1 MYDPAMVQPMR
12 DELTEVGVK
21 ELFTAEDV
29 KKVLDDSS
37 KTTLLFVNSV
47 CGCAAGQAR
56 PGLIASLNNKIL
68 PDNIVTAFA
77 GMEKEAVQQARSYFI
92 GYPPSSPC
100 LAVFRDGEMVHFLQR
115 TDFLNKSAESISEIL
130 KSVYNKYCGKEVDE
144 SVKISDGNQVD
155 GLEITPTD
163 VKKMLDKKENFFFLD
178 VREPQELQIAAI
190 KQATL
195 LDRPLAEKILNTFP
209 KDTKL
214 VFTCHHGNR
223 SLQAA
228 RYFKSQGFKNSL
240 SMSGG
245 IEAWSNK
252 IDPSIALY

>member
-1 MYDPAMVQPMR
+1 MVQPMR
-12 DELTEVGVK
+12 DELTDVGVK
-21 ELFTAEDV
+21 ELYTAEDV
-29 KKVLDDSS
+29 TQILEDSS

-56 PGLIASLNNKIL
+56 PGLIASLDNKIL
-68 PDNIVTAFA
+68 PNNIVTAFA
-77 GMEKEAVQQARSYFI
+77 GMEKEAVQKARSYFT

-100 LAVFRDGEMVHFLQR
+100 LAVFREGEMVHFIQR
-115 TDFLNKSAESISEIL
+115 TDFLNQSAETIAKTL
-130 KSVYNKYCGKEVDE
+130 KSVYNKYCGKAIDE
-144 SVKISDGNQVD
+144 SIKIPDGKEPSEM
-155 GLEITPTD
+155 EIAPVE

-178 VREPQELQIAAI
+178 VREPAELEIAAI

-195 LDRPLAEKILNTFP
+195 LDRPLAEKILTTFP

-228 RYFKSQGFKNSL
+228 RYFKSQGFNNSL

-252 IDPSIALY
+252 IDSSIALY

>member
-12 DELTEVGVK
+12 DELTKVGVK
-21 ELFTAEDV
+21 EIYTAQEMTKLLEDT
-29 KKVLDDSS
+29 S
-37 KTTLLFVNSV
+37 KTTLVFLNSV

-68 PDNIVTAFA
+68 PDNICTVFA

-100 LAVFRDGEMVHFLQR
+100 LAVFREGELVHFLQR
-115 TDFLNKSAESISEIL
+115 TDFLNKSAESIGEIL
-130 KSVYNKYCGKEVDE
+130 KSVYNKYCGKEIDE
-144 SVKISDGNQVD
+144 SVKISDGNNNE
-155 GLEITPTD
+155 EIEIAPRA
-163 VKKMLDKKENFFFLD
+163 VKEMLDEQENFFFLD
-178 VREPQELQIAAI
+178 VREPQELEIAAI

-195 LDRPLAEKILNTFP
+195 LDRNLAEKILSTFP
-209 KDTKL
+209 RDSKL

-228 RYFKSQGFKNSL
+228 KYFKSQGFTNSL

>member
-21 ELFTAEDV
+21 EIYNPEEVTRL
-29 KKVLDDSS
+29 LDDTS
-37 KTTLLFVNSV
+37 KTTLIFLNSV

-56 PGLIASLNNKIL
+56 PGLIASLDNKIL
-68 PDNIVTAFA
+68 PDNIYTVFA
-77 GMEKEAVQQARSYFI
+77 GMEKEAVQAARNYFI

-100 LAVFRDGEMVHFLQR
+100 LAVFREGELVHFLQR
-115 TDFLNKSAESISEIL
+115 SDFLNKSAESIGEIL
-130 KSVYNKYCGKEVDE
+130 KSVYNKYCGKEIDE
-144 SVKISDGNQVD
+144 SIKISDGNSNED
-155 GLEITPTD
+155 LEIAPRA
-163 VKKMLDKKENFFFLD
+163 VKEMLDEKEDFFLLD
-178 VREPQELQIAAI
+178 VREPEELKIAAI

-195 LDRPLAEKILNTFP
+195 LDRALAEKIITTFP
-209 KDTKL
+209 RDTKL

-228 RYFKSQGFKNSL
+228 KYFKSQGFKNSL

-252 IDPSIALY
+252 IDPTIALY

>member
-21 ELFTAEDV
+21 EIYTAEEVSKLLEDT
-29 KKVLDDSS
+29 S

-56 PGLIASLNNKIL
+56 PGLIASLDNKIL

-100 LAVFRDGEMVHFLQR
+100 LAVFRDGEMVHFIQR
-115 TDFLNKSAESISEIL
+115 TDFLNKSAESIGETL
-130 KSVYNKYCGKEVDE
+130 KSVYNKYCGKNVDD
-144 SVKISDGNQVD
+144 SVVISDGNEPS
-155 GLEITPTD
+155 GLEITPID
-163 VKKMLDKKENFFFLD
+163 VKKMLDKKENFFLLD
-178 VREPQELQIAAI
+178 VREPQELQLAAI
-190 KQATL
+190 KQAVL
-195 LDRPLAEKILNTFP
+195 LDRPLAEKIITTYP

-228 RYFKSQGFKNSL
+228 RYFKSQGFSNSL
-240 SMSGG
+240 SMAGG

-252 IDPSIALY
+252 VDPSIALY